1 MESITR
7 VLVIRFSSMGDVI
20 LTSPVIRALHAML
33 EGKVEVHYLTKS
45 AFSDAVSGLEGVEK
59 VWTIVNTT
67 AEVEEGLRNVGFH
80 YVVDLHDNARS
91 AFVKRA
97 LRTGEG
103 RAFDLTVDKR
113 SFDKI
118 LLVRT
123 GWDRLK
129 GQHVVER
136 YLQTLGPFGSPLEVL
151 KAQGDR
157 GALSVSTVR
166 SAREASSSIVLAL
179 GAAHAGKAIPEQHWA
194 KILSGLIEEG
204 QALQLIGGTS
214 EADMAERLVHATRG
228 HVVNSC
234 GLSWRETF
242 EVLSNAALLIVGD
255 TGAMHAGAAM
265 QTPMVVVWG
274 CTSPSLGMGPWKPHA
289 STVELEPTNP
299 ERGRPCSRLGNR
311 CRHSTPCVHRV
322 SPERIIDAAREVLS
336 RTRP

>member
-1 MESITR
+1 
-7 VLVIRFSSMGDVI
+7 MGDII
-20 LTSPVIRALHAML
+20 LTSPVIRVLHAML

-59 VWTIVNTT
+59 VWTIDHTT
-67 AEVEEGLRNVGFH
+67 AEVEEGLRNMGFH

-91 AFVKRA
+91 AVVKRA

-103 RAFDLTVDKR
+103 RALDLTVDKR

-136 YLQTLGPFGSPLEVL
+136 YLQALTPFGSPLEVL
-151 KAQGDR
+151 EGLGDGGRLTVPSVR
-157 GALSVSTVR
+157 GAQKGPSG
-166 SAREASSSIVLAL
+166 IVLAL

-194 KILSGLIEEG
+194 AILSGLAGEG
-204 QALQLIGGTS
+204 HAIQLIGGAS
-214 EADMAERLVHATRG
+214 ESDMAARLANG
-228 HVVNSC
+228 AGDHVANAC

-274 CTSPSLGMGPWKPHA
+274 CTSPSLGMGPWKPHS
-289 STVELEPTNP
+289 STIELEPANP

-311 CRHSTPCVHRV
+311 CRHSTPCTHRV
-322 SPERIIDAAREVLS
+322 SPERIIDAARKVLS
-336 RTRP
+336 QTRP

>member
-1 MESITR
+1 
-7 VLVIRFSSMGDVI
+7 MGDII
-20 LTSPVIRALHAML
+20 LTSPVVRALHFML
-33 EGKVEVHYLTKS
+33 EGEVEVHYLTKS
-45 AFSDAVSGLEGVEK
+45 DFSDAVSGLEGVQK
-59 VWTIVNTT
+59 VWTIDRTT

-136 YLQTLGPFGSPLEVL
+136 YLKTLAPFGSPLE
-151 KAQGDR
+151 AMESQGD
-157 GALSVSTVR
+157 GGGLTVPAVR
-166 SAREASSSIVLAL
+166 SPQKDPSSIVLAL
-179 GAAHAGKAIPEQHWA
+179 GAAHVGKAISEQHWA
-194 KILSGLIEEG
+194 AILSGLVGEH
-204 QALQLIGGTS
+204 QSVHLIGGPS
-214 EADMAERLVHATRG
+214 ESDLAGRLMDG
-228 HVVNSC
+228 MEDHVVNSC
-234 GLSWRETF
+234 GLSWPETF
-242 EVLSNAALLIVGD
+242 GLLANAALLIVGD

-274 CTSPSLGMGPWKPHA
+274 CTSPSLGMGPWKPHSA
-289 STVELEPTNP
+289 TIQLEPINP

-311 CRHSTPCVHRV
+311 CRHSTPCMDRV
-322 SPERIIDAAREVLS
+322 SPERIIGAARKVLS
-336 RTRP
+336 QTRP